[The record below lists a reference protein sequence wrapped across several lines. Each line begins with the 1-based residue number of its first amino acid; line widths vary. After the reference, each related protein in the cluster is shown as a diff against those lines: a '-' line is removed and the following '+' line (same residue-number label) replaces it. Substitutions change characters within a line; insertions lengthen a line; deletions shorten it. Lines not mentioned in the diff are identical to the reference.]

1 MADDSARLM
10 AILDSA
16 LDAIVTMDADGRITG
31 WNAQA
36 SAIFGWPFDAV
47 IGREMADVIIPLR
60 YRDAHRAGL
69 ARFLVSGEGP
79 ILGRRI
85 EIAGLRQDGS
95 EIPVELTVTPFR
107 LDQGW
112 QFSAFLRDISASK
125 DAAASARVA
134 SERLE
139 LVARATNDAVW
150 DWDLGTGQVWR
161 NEAYTTLFGY
171 RVHTGLG
178 MDSWDDRVHPDDRA
192 RVDGGL
198 RRAIDEGKTSW
209 TDEYQF
215 RCADGTHR
223 TVLDRAYII
232 RDADGA
238 ATRVI
243 GAMMDVTPR
252 RRAERLQRESQAQ
265 TRLIFESS
273 PEAMFVYDVETLRFL
288 TANTAAVRR
297 YGYSLKELQGMTLHD
312 IRPESQQ
319 IRLTSI
325 LPEQGDSAVYYDVQ
339 HRTRDG
345 TLLDMEILTNALEF
359 AGRPARYVLARDVT
373 ERKRL
378 EGQLRQVQ
386 KLEAVGQ
393 LAGGIAH
400 DFNNLLTA
408 ITGHGGLLLDSLP
421 EGSSDRQDV
430 EQILR
435 ASDRA
440 ASLTQQL
447 VAFSRKQVLQ
457 PRVIDLNGVVSNTE
471 RLLRRV
477 IDANISIQSR
487 LAPDLGPVVADPVQL
502 EQVIVN
508 LVVNARDAMPKGGE
522 IQIGTRNLEGDEWRA
537 GEWSIIPAGRYVE
550 LTIRDSGTGMDEA
563 TRARAFEPFF
573 TTKEVGKGTGL
584 GLSSAYGIVK
594 QSNGFLWVRSAPGQ
608 GSTFTMHL
616 PWSDRPV
623 DNVTLPEHPARV
635 PRGVETVLLVDDDAS
650 VRYVAHRALEGHGYQ
665 VLEAADPSAAL
676 ALAAGNPSIQLLLT
690 DMMMPGLTGRELA
703 DRLVAQHP
711 GLLVL
716 FMSGYLDQSTLL
728 ETNAAFLQK
737 PFTPEAL
744 ARKVRQ
750 VLDAQPGA

>member
-16 LDAIVTMDADGRITG
+16 LDAIVTMDAEGRITG

-36 SAIFGWPFDAV
+36 SATFGWPFDAV
-47 IGREMADVIIPLR
+47 VGREMADVIIPFR
-60 YRDAHRAGL
+60 YRDAHRDGL

-79 ILGRRI
+79 ILRRRI
-85 EIAGLRQDGS
+85 EITGLRQDGS

-125 DAAASARVA
+125 QAADSARA
-134 SERLE
+134 ANERLE

-178 MDSWDDRVHPDDRA
+178 MDSWDDRVHPDDRD
-192 RVDGGL
+192 RVDSGL
-198 RRAIDEGKTSW
+198 RLALDEGMDSW

-215 RCADGTHR
+215 LCADGTHR
-223 TVLDRAYII
+223 EVLDRAHIL
-232 RDADGA
+232 RNADGA

-252 RRAERLQRESQAQ
+252 RRAERLQRESEAQ

-273 PEAMFVYDVETLRFL
+273 PEAMYVYDVDTLHFL
-288 TANTAAVRR
+288 TANDAAIRR
-297 YGYSLKELQGMTLHD
+297 YGYSLEELRGLTLHD
-312 IRPESQQ
+312 IRPEAQQ
-319 IRLTSI
+319 SRLKSM
-325 LPEQGDSAVYYDVQ
+325 LPEQGDSAAYFDVQ

-345 TLLDMEILTNALEF
+345 TLLDMEIVTNPLEY
-359 AGRPARYVLARDVT
+359 AGRQARFVLARDVT

-378 EGQLRQVQ
+378 EGQLRQAQ

-477 IDANISIQSR
+477 IDANISILSR

-522 IQIGTRNLEGDEWRA
+522 LHIGTRNLEGDEWRA

-550 LTIRDSGTGMDEA
+550 LTIRDSGIGMDEA
-563 TRARAFEPFF
+563 TRARVFEPFF
-573 TTKEVGKGTGL
+573 TTKEAGKGTGL

-608 GSTFTMHL
+608 GSTFTMHI
-616 PWSDRPV
+616 PRSDRPV
-623 DNVTLPEHPARV
+623 DNVMLEHSARV
-635 PRGVETVLLVDDDAS
+635 PRGVETVLLIDDDAS
-650 VRYVAHRALEGHGYQ
+650 VRYVARRALEGHGYQ
-665 VLEAADPSAAL
+665 VLEAAEPSVAIT
-676 ALAAGNPSIQLLLT
+676 LAATNPSIQLLLT

-703 DRLVAQHP
+703 DQMVALYP
-711 GLLVL
+711 GLRVL

-728 ETNAAFLQK
+728 ETGAPFLQK

-744 ARKVRQ
+744 ARKVRE
-750 VLDAQPGA
+750 VLDSQPGA